1 MWENDEAR
9 NSKAGTTSLFGI
21 RALSLF
27 RHSSFV
33 IRYLVMAYL
42 DQFLSVIVKHGGS
55 DLHIGVGQPPKMRM
69 HGDIMPIRADPV
81 THEEATRMMSEIS
94 GPHNWEI
101 FEQRGDLDFAYE
113 MDEASRFRSN
123 YFKQSNGY
131 GAVFRLIPTKIAT
144 LEQLGIPLVV
154 REFANFRGGL
164 VLVTGPTGSGK
175 TTTQAALIDYINQN
189 FSKHVV
195 TIEEPIEFV
204 HNNKRSTIT
213 QREVPGN
220 STSFA
225 AALKAALREDTD
237 IVLVGEMR
245 DLETISLALTAAETG
260 LLVFGTLHTNNARKT
275 VDRMVDVFPAD
286 RQPQARAMLA
296 NSLRGVVAQLLLKR
310 ADRPGRIAVNEILI
324 SNAAVAAI
332 IREGATQKLQD
343 VIVSG
348 RAQGMQFMDDTIWA
362 LLEKGIVSPHEAF
375 MKAID
380 KGRFKPFLSAEEE
393 ALANAAGAAPEDEK
407 RARGDF
413 VKPTGARAANRA
425 VR

>member
-1 MWENDEAR
+1 
-9 NSKAGTTSLFGI
+9 
-21 RALSLF
+21 
-27 RHSSFV
+27 
-33 IRYLVMAYL
+33 MAEL
-42 DQFLSVIVKHGGS
+42 DRFLSVIVKHGGS
-55 DLHIGVGQPPKMRM
+55 DLHIGEGQPPKMRV
-69 HGDIMPIRADPV
+69 HGDIIPIRDEPIS
-81 THEEATRMMSEIS
+81 HEEATRMLSEIS
-94 GPHNWEI
+94 GPRNWEI
-101 FEQRGDLDFAYE
+101 FEERGDLDFAYE

-131 GAVFRLIPTKIAT
+131 GATFRLIPTKIAT
-144 LEQLGIPLVV
+144 LEELGVPLVIK
-154 REFANFRGGL
+154 EFANVRGGL

-175 TTTQAALIDYINQN
+175 TTTQAALVDYINHN
-189 FSKHVV
+189 LAKHVV

-204 HNNKRSTIT
+204 HNNKQSTVT
-213 QREVPGN
+213 QREVPEN
-220 STSFA
+220 SSSFA
-225 AALKAALREDTD
+225 AGLKAALREDTD

-245 DLETISLALTAAETG
+245 DLETVSLALTAAETG

-343 VIVSG
+343 VIISG
-348 RAQGMQFMDDTIWA
+348 KAQGMQFMDDAIWE

-380 KGRFKPFLSAEEE
+380 KNRFKPLLPPEEA
-393 ALANAAGAAPEDEK
+393 ALANAAGSVRDDEK
-407 RARGDF
+407 RLPGNF
-413 VKPTGARAANRA
+413 VKPVAARAQVRA
-425 VR
+425 R

>member
-1 MWENDEAR
+1 
-9 NSKAGTTSLFGI
+9 
-21 RALSLF
+21 
-27 RHSSFV
+27 
-33 IRYLVMAYL
+33 MAEL
-42 DQFLSVIVKHGGS
+42 DRFLNVIVKHGGS
-55 DLHIGVGQPPKMRM
+55 DLHIGEGQPPKMRV
-69 HGDIMPIRADPV
+69 HGDIMPIRDEPIS
-81 THEEATRMMSEIS
+81 HEEATRMLSEVC
-94 GPHNWEI
+94 GPRNWEI

-131 GAVFRLIPTKIAT
+131 GAAFRLIPTKIAT
-144 LEQLGIPLVV
+144 LEELGIPLVV
-154 REFANFRGGL
+154 KEFANVRGGL
-164 VLVTGPTGSGK
+164 VLITGPTGSGK
-175 TTTQAALIDYINQN
+175 TTTQAALIDHINQN
-189 FSKHVV
+189 FAKHVV

-204 HNNKRSTIT
+204 HDNKQSTIT
-213 QREVPGN
+213 QREVPEN
-220 STSFA
+220 SSSFA
-225 AALKAALREDTD
+225 AGLKAALREDAD

-245 DLETISLALTAAETG
+245 DLETVSLALTAAETG

-324 SNAAVAAI
+324 ASAAVAAI

-348 RAQGMQFMDDTIWA
+348 RAQGMQFMDDAIWA
-362 LLEKGIVSPHEAF
+362 VLEKGIVSPHEAF

-380 KGRFKPFLSAEEE
+380 KSRFKPLLSPEE
-393 ALANAAGAAPEDEK
+393 AVLADAAGSVREDEK
-407 RARGDF
+407 QRLPGDF
-413 VKPTGARAANRA
+413 VKPVAAPARTGTR
-425 VR
+425 